1 MKQLTGEQA
10 ARVAQILKRYKV
22 DLSTVGSHNP
32 WDSNSERSE
41 AFRQFIS
48 KEDPTLA
55 AELSAHKAP
64 SLAYLALEEDL
75 AGGADVDLNSLPTEL
90 RREYE
95 QRNPEVCANATAALE
110 QRLLQ
115 SMEKEHET
123 ASKNWAAHKKY
134 ADMRQVGEKAEGQQ
148 FVSRW
153 NNAMRNQMNRP
164 ARNLNR

>member
-1 MKQLTGEQA
+1 MKQLTSEQA
-10 ARVAQILKRYKV
+10 SKVAQILKKYKV
-22 DLSTVGSHNP
+22 DLTTVGSHNP

-64 SLAYLALEEDL
+64 TLAYLALEEDL
-75 AGGADVDLNSLPTEL
+75 AGGADIDLNSLPTEL

-95 QRNPEVCANATAALE
+95 QRNPEVCANANAALE

-115 SMEKEHET
+115 SLEKEHET
-123 ASKNWAAHKKY
+123 ASQQWAAQRKFQ
-134 ADMRQVGEKAEGQQ
+134 DMRQIGEKAEGQQ

-153 NNAMRNQMNRP
+153 NNAMKNQMHRP
-164 ARNLNR
+164 ARNLTR